1 MRRLIVF
8 LLLLFVPHL
17 AFAAPI
23 NSIRTSASPARV
35 RFVLDSSAPI
45 TYNVEKKGTDLTIRM
60 PESSAKKMAA
70 SLKDAFIKS
79 ATVTPDGKDASIL
92 TIKLARDAQY
102 KVYKMIGPHRL
113 VIDIFKISI
122 VKNTKVLSPGVT
134 YTYMQDEM
142 NGRQIR
148 AYLLSVAPDS
158 GFELRPF
165 SAAGA
170 CNGRSYVSKQAAASG
185 LRAAVNASYFDSDGW
200 VVGCTKDRGIIFSAE
215 PSPHSA
221 YVDNGTNRMIVKD
234 VAYTG
239 KVTLQSGKILNIKGM
254 NRSRIAEDLV
264 LFNEYYGLRTKTNP
278 YGREI
283 KIKNGKIIANA
294 TGGNMSIEPGT
305 VVLSGHGANATALAS
320 ARVGDQAV
328 IQQTL
333 GVSAADMA
341 KIVVGA
347 GPMLLEGGQAYVRS
361 KEEHIAGD
369 IANGRAPRTGI
380 GIKKDGTV
388 LVLVVDGR
396 SSVSAG
402 MTLQEFAQYFLR
414 LGADSALN
422 FDGGGSSVMVIDKR
436 IVNRPSDGQERPV
449 SIGLGLFKKI

>member
-1 MRRLIVF
+1 MRKVIVF
-8 LLLLFVPHL
+8 LLLFFMPHL

-23 NSIRTSASPARV
+23 NSIRASTSPARV

-45 TYNVEKKGTDLTIRM
+45 TYSVEKNGNVLTVKM
-60 PESSAKKMAA
+60 PESSARKMEA
-70 SLKDAFIKS
+70 SLKDPLIKS
-79 ATVTPDGKDASIL
+79 AAVTPDGKDASTL

-122 VKNTKVLSPGVT
+122 VRNTKNLAPGVS

-170 CNGRSYVSKQAAASG
+170 YNGRGSLARQAAVSG
-185 LRAAVNASYFDSDGW
+185 IRAAVNASYFDSDGW
-200 VVGCTKDRGIIFSAE
+200 VVGSLKDRGMIFAAE

-221 YVDNGTNRMIVKD
+221 YVDNGTTRMIVKD
-234 VAYTG
+234 VAYYG
-239 KVTLQSGKILNIKGM
+239 KVTLQSGKILTIKGM
-254 NRSRIAEDLV
+254 NRARIAEDLV
-264 LFNEYYGLRTKTNP
+264 LFNEHYGPRTKTNP
-278 YGREI
+278 HGREI

-305 VVLSGHGANATALAS
+305 VVLSGHGANAAALAT

-328 IQQTL
+328 IQQSL
-333 GVSAADMA
+333 GVPEADAA

-347 GPMLLEGGQAYVRS
+347 GPMLVENGQAHVRS
-361 KEEHIAGD
+361 REEHIAGD

-414 LGADSALN
+414 LGAVSALN
-422 FDGGGSSVMVIDKR
+422 FDGGGSSEMVIDKQ
-436 IVNRPSDGQERPV
+436 IVNRPSDGKERPV
-449 SIGLGLFKKI
+449 SIGLGLFKKM